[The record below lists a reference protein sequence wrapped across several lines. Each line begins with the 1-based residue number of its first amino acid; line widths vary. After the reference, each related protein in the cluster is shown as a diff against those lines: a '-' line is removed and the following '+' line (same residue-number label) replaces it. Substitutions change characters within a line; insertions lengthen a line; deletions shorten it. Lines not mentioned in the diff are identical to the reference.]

1 MRTVAEVLWVA
12 STALRARPLRAA
24 LMGVGPLLGVAVI
37 VAAIGVMQSASGELR
52 SALEELGRDVV
63 LLTAPGDKLLPAESP
78 ARVEAVSTV
87 EAVAGLAP
95 VVGVTASASSMDN
108 GSPSP
113 VGFATFKAD
122 PSLPQVVKVPLAWGR
137 SLAPFDDANSTNAV
151 VIGSAVASRLV
162 LDTKALTSI
171 FLNGQEFGV
180 VGVLEPSLLAPEL
193 DEALLISHTTAKDL
207 FGSESGYSQLYVRVD
222 EGAMT
227 ATTSILPTAVDLGE
241 RGVAPGVSVPADLIS
256 AQVAIDRSL
265 AGAVIALGALAMLIG
280 GLGITNV
287 MLISVLERQR
297 EIGVRRALGHSRW
310 TIAAQFLTEAMIVG
324 SLGALL
330 GGGAALA
337 FVRAVA
343 VSRGWVAVFNPGLWI
358 AVIAAA
364 ILLTALAAIYPAS
377 RATRL
382 QPLEAL
388 RAE

>member
-1 MRTVAEVLWVA
+1 MRTVADVLWVA
-12 STALRARPLRAA
+12 STALRARPLRAV

-52 SALEELGRDVV
+52 AALDELGRDVV

-162 LDTKALTSI
+162 LDTNALTSI

-193 DEALLISHTTAKDL
+193 DEALLISHATAEDL
-207 FGSESGYSQLYVRVD
+207 FGSESGYSQLYVRV

-265 AGAVIALGALAMLIG
+265 AGAVIALGALAMLVG

-343 VSRGWVAVFNPGLWI
+343 ASRGWVAVFNPGLSI
-358 AVIAAA
+358 VVIAAA